1 MVIFFIS
8 IIFFIEICI
17 FLTISRKVEFYNP
30 VLFFLALPIFYA
42 NSLFLDY
49 LFFDQNYIQLNVM
62 SISGVNVSDINYLII
77 VLLTFLYVIGVHMS
91 FSSATK
97 STGFNELTKRTQLQ
111 NLYYEKNNTYNP
123 LKFFFIFIC
132 LAYLLVVSFE
142 IIGLDRNEV
151 RALGNP
157 IRLLMMMSTF
167 TYLCFSLMYKWKF
180 KLLNVIILLILI
192 FYSIVSFQREN
203 IAILA
208 FALLLNSKPK
218 KITLLHMSIGILM
231 IIFLSYYKYLV
242 FLFNLFATDVEIANI
257 DFKPFRFVN
266 VDPITSILML
276 SDFIDDRSVYITYY
290 GSYIINTL
298 MQFVRMGV
306 DVNWISISEFT
317 QEYYTRG
324 EMGTAFSMIMES
336 ILNFWYFGPFVVG
349 YFITFLF
356 YKTTKAAAI
365 YYKLL
370 YLIFFIFMLKF
381 VRTELAVVLK
391 LYIFPAVVAYIIFVW
406 TSKIKT
412 LKK

>member
-1 MVIFFIS
+1 
-8 IIFFIEICI
+8 
-17 FLTISRKVEFYNP
+17 
-30 VLFFLALPIFYA
+30 
-42 NSLFLDY
+42 
-49 LFFDQNYIQLNVM
+49 
-62 SISGVNVSDINYLII
+62 
-77 VLLTFLYVIGVHMS
+77 
-91 FSSATK
+91 
-97 STGFNELTKRTQLQ
+97 
-111 NLYYEKNNTYNP
+111 
-123 LKFFFIFIC
+123 
-132 LAYLLVVSFE
+132 
-142 IIGLDRNEV
+142 
-151 RALGNP
+151 
-157 IRLLMMMSTF
+157 
-167 TYLCFSLMYKWKF
+167 
-180 KLLNVIILLILI
+180 
-192 FYSIVSFQREN
+192 
-203 IAILA
+203 
-208 FALLLNSKPK
+208 
-218 KITLLHMSIGILM
+218 M

-290 GSYIINTL
+290 GSYIVNTL

-336 ILNFWYFGPFVVG
+336 ILNFWYFGPIVVG

-356 YKTTKAAAI
+356 YKTTKAAGI